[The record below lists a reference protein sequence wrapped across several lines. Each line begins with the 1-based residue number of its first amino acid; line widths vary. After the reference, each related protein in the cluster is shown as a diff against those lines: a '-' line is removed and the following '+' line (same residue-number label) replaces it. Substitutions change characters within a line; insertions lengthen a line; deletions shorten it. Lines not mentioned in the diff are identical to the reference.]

1 MKEVFYGSIALQKD
15 LEFCEIMHELHK
27 NSGVLLLS
35 EPECVIVHEMQ
46 NVAGVLKDAGKQ
58 HIGYSSHYVTFSYR
72 GFLFYVQP
80 ASYYPFT
87 DINHPGRFCFIAYR
101 RVGLAKKIQCSYFET
116 YDSLESIIRWVDTYS
131 ARLIREVVAR
141 SIDNRIS
148 ENDVARIRRFVKS
161 FGGEREKQILRE
173 SPLFLSSETWNDEHK
188 VVRVISD
195 ESDFGGH
202 RDSFE
207 FDIVTNRI
215 CG

>member
-27 NSGVLLLS
+27 NSGVFLLS
-35 EPECVIVHEMQ
+35 EPECVIVHEMK
-46 NVAGVLKDAGKQ
+46 NVSGVLKDAGKQ

-87 DINHPGRFCFIAYR
+87 DINHPGRFCFMAYR
-101 RVGLAKKIQCSYFET
+101 RVGLAKKIQCSYFEA
-116 YDSLESIIRWVDTYS
+116 YDSLKSIIRWAEAHPACHINGVM
-131 ARLIREVVAR
+131 AK

-148 ENDVARIRRFVKS
+148 ENDATRIRRFVKS
-161 FGGEREKQILRE
+161 FGGERERQILCE
-173 SPLFLSSETWNDEHK
+173 SPLFLSAETWNNEHK
-188 VVRVISD
+188 VVRVISG